1 MVNAILVL
9 RIQILEIEK
18 VNELCRDFAERYIEA
33 LKIKLN
39 SDNIFKIDDDDEDES
54 TAVGEEGEAESGDE
68 SKKSKRKT
76 SGSTNSLVNKK
87 KRKKSSSSKQLENS
101 SNKQAKKE
109 GTDVKYQI
117 RPDTSMS
124 SISLKPGRSE
134 QPRIKITDYN
144 SSPLSRQ
151 TSESDDC
158 DERTGRSSRN
168 EAKIVVDDD
177 RSVNNEPTT
186 DNDNVFEDDDEE
198 EEITIDDDEDD
209 EEAEDNEASGKS
221 ELNGKDESAANKLK
235 RGILPKSAT
244 NVMKKWLFQHLVVII

>member
-87 KRKKSSSSKQLENS
+87 KRKKSSSSKQLDNS

-151 TSESDDC
+151 TSESDEC

-221 ELNGKDESAANKLK
+221 ELNGKDEAAANKLK

>member
-39 SDNIFKIDDDDEDES
+39 SDNIFKIDDDDEDE
-54 TAVGEEGEAESGDE
+54 AVGEEGEAESGDE

-87 KRKKSSSSKQLENS
+87 KRKKSSSSKQLDNS

-134 QPRIKITDYN
+134 QQRIKITDYN

-151 TSESDDC
+151 TSESDEC

-209 EEAEDNEASGKS
+209 EEVEDNEASGKS
-221 ELNGKDESAANKLK
+221 ELNGKDEAAANKLK